1 MQQNRLMPYGPNP
14 REPRPPR
21 EPRAKR
27 VRITVDLTP
36 ADYQVLNRWLARA
49 SVELDQPVSSM
60 TLARGIRAMIRA
72 AAADHVV
79 NDVVLDLLRRE
90 QS

>member
-1 MQQNRLMPYGPNP
+1 MPYGPHP
-14 REPRPPR
+14 REPRPPK
-21 EPRAKR
+21 ESRAKP

-36 ADYQVLNRWLARA
+36 ADYQILNRWLARA
-49 SVELDQPVSSM
+49 GVELDEPLSKM

-72 AAADHVV
+72 TAADHVV
-79 NDVVLDLLRRE
+79 NDVVLDLMRRE

>member
-1 MQQNRLMPYGPNP
+1 MPYGPPPRGSNP
-14 REPRPPR
+14 RERSPRKPR
-21 EPRAKR
+21 EKR
-27 VRITVDLTP
+27 VRITVDLVP
-36 ADYQVLNRWLARA
+36 DDYQTLNRWLAKA
-49 SVELDQPVSSM
+49 SVELDQPVSTM

-79 NDVVLDLLRRE
+79 NDVVLDVLRTE

>member
-1 MQQNRLMPYGPNP
+1 MPYGPNP
-14 REPRPPR
+14 RGPRPPK

-27 VRITVDLTP
+27 VRITVDLAP
-36 ADYQVLNRWLARA
+36 DDYQVLNRWLAGA
-49 SVELDQPVSSM
+49 AEELDQPLSTM

-79 NDVVLDLLRRE
+79 NDVVVDLLRTE

>member
-1 MQQNRLMPYGPNP
+1 MPYGPPP
-14 REPRPPR
+14 REPRPPKESR
-21 EPRAKR
+21 TKDSRTKP

-49 SVELDQPVSSM
+49 GVELDQPVSSM

-72 AAADHVV
+72 TAADHVV

>member
-1 MQQNRLMPYGPNP
+1 MPYGPNP
-14 REPRPPR
+14 RGPRPPK

-27 VRITVDLTP
+27 VRITVDLAP

-49 SVELDQPVSSM
+49 AVDLDQPVSSM
-60 TLARGIRAMIRA
+60 PPARGIRAMIRA

-79 NDVVLDLLRRE
+79 NDVVVGLLRTE